1 MTFITTASHPAPH
14 DIIKHIA
21 TASYTTQKT
30 QKKDTYVYPVATF
43 LVVVVRYIKGLQ

>member
-30 QKKDTYVYPVATF
+30 QNKKTCTY
-43 LVVVVRYIKGLQ
+43 IQ